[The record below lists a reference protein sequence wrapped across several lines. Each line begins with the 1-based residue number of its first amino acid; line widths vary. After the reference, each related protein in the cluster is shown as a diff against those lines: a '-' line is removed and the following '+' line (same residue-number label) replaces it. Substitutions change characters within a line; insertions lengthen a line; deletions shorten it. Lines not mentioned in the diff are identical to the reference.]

1 MNKNNK
7 KMIIAMMLVLSL
19 ILIFGV
25 SYALW
30 QITLKQETTNRIT
43 TGCFNVE
50 FTDKNQITL
59 DNAYPI
65 SDEKGK
71 KLTPYT
77 FTITNTCDTLVK
89 YQINLDILNTTTLT
103 NDSYVKATL
112 NESSPSVLSNY
123 DIVNKTIEN
132 ANTSYN
138 LETGVLAKRGSKS
151 FDLRLWMNE
160 TTPTT
165 EEAMNKTFES
175 KIVVNTVQ
183 SIETYTEDILNGA
196 DPILKDNLVPVT
208 IANNGDVTKANL
220 KEKWYSY
227 EEKQWANAVILKDKS
242 IDYADGTTIPEDN
255 IESYFVWIPRYR
267 YKIFNDEKYSG
278 LTDVDNTKVQTIEVE
293 FESKGVTPSTGNKK
307 GEWLTHPAFTSFNA
321 NGMWVGKF

>member
-1 MNKNNK
+1 MRRAWYK
-7 KMIIAMMLVLSL
+7 KRTAIMLL
-19 ILIFGV
+19 ILLCIMLLGT

-30 QITLKQETTNRIT
+30 QLTLKQETTNRIT

-50 FTDKNQITL
+50 FSDKNPITL

-65 SDEKGK
+65 SDEEGK

-89 YQINLDILNTTTLT
+89 YQINLDILNTTTLVNHSYIKT
-103 NDSYVKATL
+103 IFND
-112 NESSPSVLSNY
+112 NSPNILSETE
-123 DIVNKTIEN
+123 IVNTTIEN

-160 TTPTT
+160 TTPAT

-196 DPILKDNLVPVT
+196 DPVLKDELIPVI
-208 IANNGDVTKANL
+208 IANNGV
-220 KEKWYSY
+220 
-227 EEKQWANAVILKDKS
+227 KQIQK
-242 IDYADGTTIPEDN
+242 
-255 IESYFVWIPRYR
+255 
-267 YKIFNDEKYSG
+267 
-278 LTDVDNTKVQTIEVE
+278 Q
-293 FESKGVTPSTGNKK
+293 
-307 GEWLTHPAFTSFNA
+307 
-321 NGMWVGKF
+321 NGIVMKRRCGPMQ

>member
-1 MNKNNK
+1 MKRNNK
-7 KMIIAMMLVLSL
+7 TIIVVMMIILSL
-19 ILIFGV
+19 ALIFGV

-30 QITLKQETTNRIT
+30 QLTLKQETTNRIT

-50 FTDKNQITL
+50 FSDKNPITL
-59 DNAYPI
+59 ENAYPI
-65 SDEKGK
+65 SDEEGK

-89 YQINLDILNTTTLT
+89 YQVNLDILNTTTLT

-160 TTPTT
+160 TTPAT

-196 DPILKDNLVPVT
+196 DPVLKDELIPVI
-208 IANNGDVTKANL
+208 IANNGV
-220 KEKWYSY
+220 
-227 EEKQWANAVILKDKS
+227 KQIQK
-242 IDYADGTTIPEDN
+242 
-255 IESYFVWIPRYR
+255 
-267 YKIFNDEKYSG
+267 
-278 LTDVDNTKVQTIEVE
+278 Q
-293 FESKGVTPSTGNKK
+293 
-307 GEWLTHPAFTSFNA
+307 
-321 NGMWVGKF
+321 NGIVMRRRCGPMR